1 MSRNIELIKANLID
15 NRKGKPKTSVDFI
28 SEEVVKKVNDFHKG
42 FSEYSV
48 TPLHKLDAL
57 AKHFGLKNIF
67 VKDESHRFGL
77 NAFKVL
83 GGAYA
88 IGKYLANKLGMDI
101 SEVSFE
107 YLRSKEVKE
116 KIGEITFVTAT
127 DGNHGRG
134 VAWAANQ
141 LGQKSVVY
149 MPRGSSLT
157 RLNNIRKE
165 GADASIIDGNYED
178 AVKLSEEMAKKNGW
192 VVVQDTAWEGYEEIP
207 TWIMQGYGTIIY
219 EAMEQLKGYGIDKPT
234 HVFLQAGVGSFA
246 GAILGYL
253 ADKFGEDRPITV
265 IMEPDAANCLYLSS
279 LSGKREIVE
288 GDMPTIMAG
297 LACGAPNTISYYIL
311 MDYADGFFS
320 CPDYVAA
327 RGMRILAS
335 PLKGDPQVI
344 SGESGGAVGIGA
356 VTLLMERDE
365 YRDIREKLKLD
376 ETSVIL
382 IINTEGDTD
391 PEKFRDIV
399 WDGDYSS
406 VVGGVEG

>member
-1 MSRNIELIKANLID
+1 MSNKEFIKANLLD
-15 NRKGKPKTSVDFI
+15 VRNEGPKASVNFV
-28 SEEVVKKVNDFHKG
+28 SEGEIEKVNQFHRG
-42 FSEYSV
+42 FGEYSV
-48 TPLHKLDAL
+48 TPLHKLEGL
-57 AKHFGLKNIF
+57 ANHFGLGNIF
-67 VKDESHRFGL
+67 VKDESYRFGL

-88 IGKYLANKLGMDI
+88 VGKYLADKLGVDI

-107 YLRSKEVKE
+107 YLRSQEVKE

-149 MPRGSSLT
+149 MPRGSSQI
-157 RLNNIRKE
+157 RLDNIRKE
-165 GADASIIDGNYED
+165 GSDASIIDGNYED
-178 AVKLSEEMAKKNGW
+178 AVELSDKMAKEHGW
-192 VVVQDTAWEGYEEIP
+192 VVIQDTAWEGYEEIP

-219 EAMEQLKGYGIDKPT
+219 EAMEQLNEHGIDKPT

-253 ADKFGEDRPITV
+253 VDKFGEDRPITV
-265 IMEPDAANCLYLSS
+265 IMEPDDANCLYLSS
-279 LSGKREIVE
+279 FSGKREIVE

-297 LACGAPNTISYYIL
+297 LACGAPNTISYEIL
-311 MDYADGFFS
+311 KDYADGYLS

-335 PLKGDPQVI
+335 PLKRDPQVT

-356 VTLLMERDE
+356 ITLLMERED
-365 YRDIREKLKLD
+365 YKDIREKLGLD
-376 ETSVIL
+376 KNSVVLL
-382 IINTEGDTD
+382 ISTEGDTD
-391 PEKFRDIV
+391 PDKYRDIV
-399 WDGDYSS
+399 WDGDCS
-406 VVGGVEG
+406 

>member
-1 MSRNIELIKANLID
+1 MTINDKLVKAHIVDSKIDKPKANI
-15 NRKGKPKTSVDFI
+15 GFI
-28 SEEVVKKVNDFHKG
+28 SHEIVKKVNDFHKG

-67 VKDESHRFGL
+67 VKDESYRFGL

-83 GGAYA
+83 GSTYA
-88 IGKYLANKLGMDI
+88 IGKYLASRLGMDI

-107 YLRSKEVKE
+107 YLSSEEVKD

-134 VAWAANQ
+134 VAWAANR

-157 RLNNIRKE
+157 RLNNIKKE

-178 AVKLSEEMAKKNGW
+178 AVKLSEEMAEKNGW
-192 VVVQDTAWEGYEEIP
+192 VVIQDTAWEGYEEIP

-219 EAMEQLKGYGIDKPT
+219 EALEQLTEYGIDKPT
-234 HVFLQAGVGSFA
+234 HVFLQAGVGSFP

-253 ADKFGEDRPITV
+253 INRFGEDRPITI
-265 IMEPDAANCLYLSS
+265 IMEADAANCHYLSS

-297 LACGAPNTISYYIL
+297 LACGAPNIISYDIL
-311 MDYADGFFS
+311 MDYADCFLSF
-320 CPDYVAA
+320 PDYVTA

-335 PLKGDPQVI
+335 PLKGDPRII
-344 SGESGGAVGIGA
+344 SGESGGGVGIG
-356 VTLLMERDE
+356 VVSLLMERDE
-365 YRDIREKLKLD
+365 YKEIRKKLKLD
-376 ETSVIL
+376 EESVVLVIS
-382 IINTEGDTD
+382 TEGDTD
-391 PEKFRDIV
+391 PDRYKDIV
-399 WDGDYSS
+399 WDGEFSS
-406 VVGGVEG
+406 K

>member
-1 MSRNIELIKANLID
+1 MKNALIRANLVD
-15 NRKGKPKTSVDFI
+15 VRNDSEKVSTDFI
-28 SEEVVKKVNDFHKG
+28 SEDIVKKVNEFHRS
-42 FSEYSV
+42 FDEYSV
-48 TPLHKLDAL
+48 TPLHNLEKL
-57 AKHFGLKNIF
+57 AKHMDVKNIF
-67 VKDESHRFGL
+67 VKDESYRFGL

-88 IGKYLANKLGMDI
+88 VGRYLADKLGMDI
-101 SEVSFE
+101 SELSFD
-107 YLRSKEVKE
+107 YLGSAEVKE

-149 MPRGSSLT
+149 MPRGSSIV

-165 GADASIIDGNYED
+165 GSDASIIDGNYEE
-178 AVKLSEEMAKKNGW
+178 AVELSEKNAKKYGW
-192 VVVQDTAWEGYEEIP
+192 VVIQDTAWEGYEDIP
-207 TWIMQGYGTIIY
+207 TWIMQGYTTLIY
-219 EAMEQLKGYGIDKPT
+219 EAINQMGEYGLDKPS

-253 ADKFGEDRPITV
+253 VDKFGEERPITV
-265 IMEPDAANCLYLSS
+265 VLEPDDANCLYLSS
-279 LSGKREIVE
+279 ISGKREIVD

-297 LACGAPNTISYYIL
+297 LACGAPNTVSYEL
-311 MDYADGFFS
+311 LRDYADGYLS

-327 RGMRILAS
+327 RGMRILAA

-344 SGESGGAVGIGA
+344 SGESGAVGTGVIS
-356 VTLLMERDE
+356 LLMGREE
-365 YRDIREKLKLD
+365 YKELRESLKLD
-376 ETSVIL
+376 KNSVVLL
-382 IINTEGDTD
+382 ISTEGDTD
-391 PEKFRDIV
+391 PKKYREIV

-406 VVGGVEG
+406 M

>member
-1 MSRNIELIKANLID
+1 MKNALIRANLVD
-15 NRKGKPKTSVDFI
+15 VRNDSEKVSTDFI
-28 SEEVVKKVNDFHKG
+28 SEDIVKKVNEFHRS
-42 FSEYSV
+42 FDEYSV
-48 TPLHKLDAL
+48 TPLHNLEKL
-57 AKHFGLKNIF
+57 AKHMDVKNIF
-67 VKDESHRFGL
+67 VKDESYRFGL

-88 IGKYLANKLGMDI
+88 VGRYLADKLGMDI
-101 SEVSFE
+101 SELSFD
-107 YLRSKEVKE
+107 YLGSAEVKE

-149 MPRGSSLT
+149 MPRGSSIV

-165 GADASIIDGNYED
+165 GSDASIIDGNYEE
-178 AVKLSEEMAKKNGW
+178 AVELSEKNAKKYGW
-192 VVVQDTAWEGYEEIP
+192 VVIQDTAWEGYEDIP
-207 TWIMQGYGTIIY
+207 TWIMQGYTTLIY
-219 EAMEQLKGYGIDKPT
+219 EAINQMEEYGLDKPS

-253 ADKFGEDRPITV
+253 VDKFGEERPITV
-265 IMEPDAANCLYLSS
+265 VLEPDDANCLYLSS
-279 LSGKREIVE
+279 ISGKREIVD

-297 LACGAPNTISYYIL
+297 LACGAPNTVSYEL
-311 MDYADGFFS
+311 LRDYADGYLS

-327 RGMRILAS
+327 RGMRILAA

-344 SGESGGAVGIGA
+344 SGESGAVGTGVIS
-356 VTLLMERDE
+356 LLMEREE
-365 YRDIREKLKLD
+365 YKELRESLKLD
-376 ETSVIL
+376 KNSVVLL
-382 IINTEGDTD
+382 ISTEGDTD
-391 PEKFRDIV
+391 PKKYREIV

-406 VVGGVEG
+406 M

>member
-1 MSRNIELIKANLID
+1 MKNALIRANLVD
-15 NRKGKPKTSVDFI
+15 VRNDSEKVSTDFI
-28 SEEVVKKVNDFHKG
+28 SEDIVKKVNEFHRS
-42 FSEYSV
+42 FDEYSV
-48 TPLHKLDAL
+48 TPLHNLEKL
-57 AKHFGLKNIF
+57 AKHLDVKNIF
-67 VKDESHRFGL
+67 VKDESYRFGL

-88 IGKYLANKLGMDI
+88 VGRYLADKLGMDI
-101 SEVSFE
+101 SELSFD
-107 YLRSKEVKE
+107 YLGSAEVKE

-149 MPRGSSLT
+149 MPRGSSIV

-165 GADASIIDGNYED
+165 GSDASIIDGNYEE
-178 AVKLSEEMAKKNGW
+178 AVELSEKNAKKYGW
-192 VVVQDTAWEGYEEIP
+192 VVIQDTAWEGYEDIP
-207 TWIMQGYGTIIY
+207 TWIMQGYTTLIY
-219 EAMEQLKGYGIDKPT
+219 EAINQMEEYGLDKPS

-253 ADKFGEDRPITV
+253 VDKFGEERPITV
-265 IMEPDAANCLYLSS
+265 VLEPDDANCLYLSS
-279 LSGKREIVE
+279 ISGKREIVD

-297 LACGAPNTISYYIL
+297 LACGAPNTVSYEL
-311 MDYADGFFS
+311 LRDYADGYLS

-327 RGMRILAS
+327 RGMRILAA

-344 SGESGGAVGIGA
+344 SGESGAVGTGVIS
-356 VTLLMERDE
+356 LLMGREE
-365 YRDIREKLKLD
+365 YKELRESLKLD
-376 ETSVIL
+376 KNSVVLL
-382 IINTEGDTD
+382 ISTEGDTD
-391 PEKFRDIV
+391 PKKYREIV

-406 VVGGVEG
+406 M

>member
-1 MSRNIELIKANLID
+1 MGNELIKANLVD
-15 NRKGKPKTSVDFI
+15 VRNDSEKVSTDFI
-28 SEEVVKKVNDFHKG
+28 SEDIVKKVNEFHRS
-42 FSEYSV
+42 FDEYSV
-48 TPLHKLDAL
+48 TPLHNLEKL
-57 AKHFGLKNIF
+57 AKHMGVKNIF
-67 VKDESHRFGL
+67 VKDESYRFGL

-88 IGKYLANKLGMDI
+88 VGRYLADKLGMDI
-101 SEVSFE
+101 SELSFD
-107 YLRSKEVKE
+107 YLGSAEVKE

-149 MPRGSSLT
+149 MPRGSSIV

-165 GADASIIDGNYED
+165 GSDASIIDGNYEE
-178 AVKLSEEMAKKNGW
+178 AVELSEKNAKKYGW
-192 VVVQDTAWEGYEEIP
+192 VVIQDTAWEGYEDIP
-207 TWIMQGYGTIIY
+207 TWIMQGYTTLIY
-219 EAMEQLKGYGIDKPT
+219 EAINQMEEYGLDKPS

-253 ADKFGEDRPITV
+253 VDKFGEERPITV
-265 IMEPDAANCLYLSS
+265 VLEPDDANCLYLSS
-279 LSGKREIVE
+279 ISGKREIVD

-297 LACGAPNTISYYIL
+297 LACGAPNTVSYEVL
-311 MDYADGFFS
+311 RDYADGYLS

-327 RGMRILAS
+327 RGMRILAA

-344 SGESGGAVGIGA
+344 SGESGAVGTGVIS
-356 VTLLMERDE
+356 LLMEREE
-365 YRDIREKLKLD
+365 YKELRESLKLD
-376 ETSVIL
+376 KNSVVLL
-382 IINTEGDTD
+382 ISTEGDTD
-391 PEKFRDIV
+391 PKKYREIV

-406 VVGGVEG
+406 M